1 MHWSLSKAG
10 EVKWSEMVYYWSYIM
25 NHRGLQER
33 KRKEEKL
40 VEETKGEN
48 EKLFSVIQI
57 LENKNMQSN

>member
-1 MHWSLSKAG
+1 
-10 EVKWSEMVYYWSYIM
+10 M

-48 EKLFSVIQI
+48 EKLFSAIQI

>member
-1 MHWSLSKAG
+1 
-10 EVKWSEMVYYWSYIM
+10 MVYYWSNIM

-48 EKLFSVIQI
+48 EKLFSAIQI